1 MVGRLAGVGVGVVNP
16 RTEAAR
22 ALRDTHGLFHGHRAA
37 GAARDL
43 MARLS
48 TRAVSRWDWPAA
60 TMYAAAY
67 ELLTDI
73 HDRALTAAVGRYP
86 ERVS

>member
-1 MVGRLAGVGVGVVNP
+1 MNP
-16 RTEAAR
+16 RTAAAR
-22 ALRDTHGLFHGHRAA
+22 ALQDTRGLFHGHRAA

-43 MARLS
+43 MARLT

-60 TMYAAAY
+60 TTYAAAY